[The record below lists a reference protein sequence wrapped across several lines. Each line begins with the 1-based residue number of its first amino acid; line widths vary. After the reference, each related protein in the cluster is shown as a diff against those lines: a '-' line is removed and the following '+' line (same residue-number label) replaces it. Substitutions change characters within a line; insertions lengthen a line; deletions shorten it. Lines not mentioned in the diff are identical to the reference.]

1 MLNFILVIL
10 TVIITSPFVLKQP
23 LAVGL
28 LVCTLFLIDTELLGM
43 VYAYGLNIN
52 RWANR
57 PRERSER
64 Q

>member
-52 RWANR
+52 R
-57 PRERSER
+57 
-64 Q
+64 